1 MAEIKKIKYFFI
13 LLFFITVSFCN
24 LASAN
29 IYQTKCKTVEKKNEV
44 KSLSFVFSFERNNI
58 VINKIN
64 KDNTKYKIKI
74 SKILDQNNFLFI
86 AEDNYFKLEYKPGFS
101 YLKKVNENSNI
112 NLVSKKLT
120 GINLNCTKPKLI
132 KAEVLAAELPKNED
146 FKEVNEKQ
154 IKKVL
159 EQLQSGKQLDTS
171 NLNELMSTLQ
181 KNNSQTDIDIGQLQG
196 LLQSQNFISQFSKGN
211 LFDKLSSEEFLK
223 MIIEEF
229 KKITKQNP

>member
-120 GINLNCTKPKLI
+120 GININCTKPKLI
-132 KAEVLAAELPKNED
+132 KAEDLAAELPKNED

-171 NLNELMSTLQ
+171 NLNELMRTLQ

>member
-1 MAEIKKIKYFFI
+1 MQIFIKQNVK
-13 LLFFITVSFCN
+13 LL
-24 LASAN
+24 
-29 IYQTKCKTVEKKNEV
+29 KKKNEV

-132 KAEVLAAELPKNED
+132 KAEVLAAELPKNEN
-146 FKEVNEKQ
+146 FKE
-154 IKKVL
+154 
-159 EQLQSGKQLDTS
+159 
-171 NLNELMSTLQ
+171 
-181 KNNSQTDIDIGQLQG
+181 
-196 LLQSQNFISQFSKGN
+196 
-211 LFDKLSSEEFLK
+211 
-223 MIIEEF
+223 
-229 KKITKQNP
+229 

>member
-74 SKILDQNNFLFI
+74 SKILDKNNFLFI

-120 GINLNCTKPKLI
+120 GININCTKPKLI
-132 KAEVLAAELPKNED
+132 KTEVLAAELPKNED